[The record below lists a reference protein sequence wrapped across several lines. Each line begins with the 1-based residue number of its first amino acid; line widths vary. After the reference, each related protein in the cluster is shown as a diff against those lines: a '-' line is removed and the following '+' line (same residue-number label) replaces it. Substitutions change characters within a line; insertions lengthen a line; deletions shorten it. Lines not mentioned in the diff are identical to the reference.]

1 MIKCCKGETMS
12 EYVTAEKLYPLK
24 FQPVYVERIWGGTL
38 MSEHL
43 NRELPEHNAP
53 IGESWEISDR
63 AGAESVVVNGELA
76 GLTLPQLIKFYG
88 RGLLGESCRD
98 ISRFPLL
105 VKLIDAG
112 ERLSLQVHPDDNA
125 CRESG
130 DGAEPKTEMWY
141 VISAKSGA
149 KILAGLSEKATRHH
163 LRELIASPDVE
174 RLLQI
179 YPSQA
184 GDAYYIPSGT
194 LHAIGAGNLILEIQ
208 QNSDTTY
215 RVSDWGRVDANGNS
229 RELHVEQGIKAI
241 NFMNRKSPRIAGAV
255 DKVKR
260 NRKYD
265 IVTVCPYFNVADLR
279 LVETRM
285 DDTKQRSFH
294 LLSAI
299 NSAFTVVCQNGTEPV
314 VVERGETVMIPAAVG
329 SYRIEVSANADE
341 CVIVKTML

>member
-1 MIKCCKGETMS
+1 MVTEMS
-12 EYVTAEKLYPLK
+12 EYIAVEKLYPIK
-24 FQPVYVERIWGGTL
+24 FHPVYVERIWGGNL
-38 MSEHL
+38 ISEHL
-43 NRELPEHNAP
+43 SRTLPEHDAP

-63 AGAESVVVNGELA
+63 PGAESVVANGVLA
-76 GLTLPQLIKFYG
+76 GATLPELIKYYG
-88 RGLLGESCRD
+88 RGLMGDACRD

-112 ERLSLQVHPDDNA
+112 ERLSLQVHPDDNV
-125 CRESG
+125 CRELG
-130 DGAEPKTEMWY
+130 NGAEPKTEMWY
-141 VISAKSGA
+141 VISAQSGA

-163 LRELIASPDVE
+163 LRELISSPDVE

-215 RVSDWGRVDANGNS
+215 RISDWGRVDAQGKS
-229 RELHVEQGIKAI
+229 RELHVEQGIKAV
-241 NFMNRKSPRIAGAV
+241 NFMNRKSPRIAGAS

-265 IVTVCPYFNVADLR
+265 IVTVCPYFNVSDLH

-285 DDTKQRSFH
+285 DDTKMRSFH
-294 LLSAI
+294 LLSAV
-299 NSAFTVVCQNGTEPV
+299 NSSFTVFCQNGADPV
-314 VVERGETVMIPAAVG
+314 CVERGETVMIPAAVG
-329 SYRIEVSANADE
+329 SYRIEVSGTSDE
-341 CVIVKTML
+341 CVIVKTTL

>member
-1 MIKCCKGETMS
+1 MS
-12 EYVTAEKLYPLK
+12 GYINAEKLYPLK
-24 FQPVYVERIWGGTL
+24 FQPVYVERIWGGNQ
-38 MSEHL
+38 MSRCL
-43 NRELPEHNAP
+43 NREVPEHDAP

-63 AGAESVVVNGELA
+63 PGAESVVVNGELA
-76 GLTLPQLIKFYG
+76 GLTLTELIQHYG
-88 RGLLGESCRD
+88 RGLLGDACRD

-112 ERLSLQVHPDDNA
+112 ERLSLQVHPDSNT
-125 CRESG
+125 CRELG
-130 DGAEPKTEMWY
+130 NGAEPKTEMWY
-141 VISAKSGA
+141 IISAEEDA
-149 KILAGLSEKATRHH
+149 KILAGLSDKATRYH
-163 LRELIASPDVE
+163 LRELISSADVE
-174 RLLQI
+174 SLLQV
-179 YPSQA
+179 YSSKP
-184 GDAYYIPSGT
+184 GDAYFIPSGT

-215 RVSDWGRVDANGNS
+215 RISDWGRVDANGKS
-229 RELHVEQGIKAI
+229 RELHVEQGMKSI

-285 DDTKQRSFH
+285 DDTKKLSFH
-294 LLSAI
+294 LLSAV
-299 NSAFTVVCQNGTEPV
+299 NSAFTVCCQNGTDPV
-314 VVERGETVMIPAAVG
+314 RVERGETVMIPAAAG
-329 SYRIEVSANADE
+329 SYKIEVSGEAEE

>member
-1 MIKCCKGETMS
+1 MNGFIE
-12 EYVTAEKLYPLK
+12 AEKLYPLK
-24 FQPVYVERIWGGTL
+24 FRPVYVERIWGGSL
-38 MSEHL
+38 MTEVL
-43 NRELPEHNAP
+43 DRELPEHSQP

-63 AGAESVVVNGELA
+63 PGAESIVSNGELC
-76 GLTLPQLIKFYG
+76 GRTLGELIKYYG
-88 RGLLGESCRD
+88 RTLLGEACQD

-112 ERLSLQVHPDDNA
+112 ERLSLQVHPDDA
-125 CRESG
+125 VCRELGS
-130 DGAEPKTEMWY
+130 GAEPKTEMWY
-141 VISAKSGA
+141 IISAKSGA

-163 LRELIASPDVE
+163 LRELISSPDVE
-174 RLLQI
+174 RLLQV
-179 YPSQA
+179 YPSQI

-215 RVSDWGRVDANGNS
+215 RISDWGRVDSNGKS
-229 RELHVEQGIKAI
+229 RELHVEQGIKSV

-255 DKVKR
+255 DKVRR

-265 IVTVCPYFNVADLR
+265 VVSICPYFNVADLR

-285 DDTKQRSFH
+285 DDTKGRSFH

-299 NSAFTVVCQNGTEPV
+299 NSNFSVSCQNGTAV
-314 VVERGETVMIPAAVG
+314 QVMRGETVMIPAVAG
-329 SYRIEVSANADE
+329 SYKIEPLNNAEE
-341 CVIVKTML
+341 CVIIKTTL